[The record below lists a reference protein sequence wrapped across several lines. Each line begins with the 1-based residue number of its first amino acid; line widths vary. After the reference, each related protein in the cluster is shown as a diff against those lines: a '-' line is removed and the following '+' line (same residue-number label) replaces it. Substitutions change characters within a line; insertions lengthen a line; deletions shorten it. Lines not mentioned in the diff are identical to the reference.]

1 MIDHK
6 YITGEL
12 LMLAFALGWWFRRIP
27 AAAPAVIPSP
37 GCPWAGRLHLSPFG
51 FGS

>member
-12 LMLAFALGWWFRRIP
+12 LMLAFALGWWFAEFLRRH
-27 AAAPAVIPSP
+27 
-37 GCPWAGRLHLSPFG
+37 RR
-51 FGS
+51 